1 MVGGG
6 MSNSGVRSRVG
17 IYDFFQLDFN
27 LTFSLFSYLSQRA
40 IDCYPIFYCMPLH
53 SLHSCFL
60 VRFCHIMLVCN
71 FYFTSKTY
79 ISPST
84 TETLQDY
91 AQNDELTVY

>member
-17 IYDFFQLDFN
+17 IYNFLHLDFN
-27 LTFSLFSYLSQRA
+27 LTFALFSYLSQRA
-40 IDCYPIFYCMPLH
+40 IDCYPIFYYMPLH

-60 VRFCHIMLVCN
+60 VRFCHIMRFAISILPARH
-71 FYFTSKTY
+71 